1 MVPELRDPE
10 ARKAIM
16 KLTRGLSLSL
26 QWEFT
31 NDTLNEIDECITL
44 FHSYCRRK
52 RDACNLSISVFRP
65 VMHYLSHISWI
76 IKRQGP
82 LVVYS
87 TRSQER

>member
-1 MVPELRDPE
+1 MVPELRHPE

-16 KLTRGLSLSL
+16 KLTRRMCLSL

-31 NDTLNEIDECITL
+31 NSTLNEIDECITF

-52 RDACNLSISVFRP
+52 IDECKLSVSVFRP